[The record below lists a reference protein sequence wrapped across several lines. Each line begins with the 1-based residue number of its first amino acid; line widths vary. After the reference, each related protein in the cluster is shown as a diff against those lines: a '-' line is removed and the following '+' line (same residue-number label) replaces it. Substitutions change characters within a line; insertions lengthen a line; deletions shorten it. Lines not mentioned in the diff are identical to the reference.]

1 MEVFT
6 QNFINKF
13 KKVLINLYGYEEYM
27 DFLIVPSIF
36 GNKTLSYLS
45 LLNYSDRTNNNITDL
60 LELAKDNDF
69 QIRVLNFDYQDFKT
83 NDTVTMRLNIEN
95 KTIETLYKELK
106 SKRRNLIKKSL
117 QNNFILKHGNT
128 NNFIDDF
135 YKIFSNTMYKH
146 GTPVF
151 DKKLFYFLRD
161 EFENNNTYYIAYDNE
176 RPIAAICMLFD
187 EKIAWYP
194 WGGVESE
201 YSKKLAG
208 YFIYWK
214 TVEEIVLKK
223 KFKIF
228 DFGRSSY
235 GGNTYK
241 FKSQFGAKPV
251 KIDIISNKHNDI
263 YNKYDLAISIWK
275 KLPKN
280 IVDFLGPKLC
290 KYLEDL

>member
-13 KKVLINLYGYEEYM
+13 KNILINLYEYDEYM
-27 DFLIVPSIF
+27 EFLIVPSF
-36 GNKTLSYLS
+36 FYKKTLSYLP
-45 LLNYSDRTNNNITDL
+45 LLNYTDRTNKNIKDL
-60 LELAKDNDF
+60 LELAKDTDF
-69 QIRVLNFDYQDFKT
+69 QIRVLNFEYKNFKS
-83 NDTVTMRLNIEN
+83 NDTVTMRLDIEN
-95 KTIETLYKELK
+95 KNIDDLYSSLK

-117 QNNFILKHGNT
+117 KNNFIFNYGN
-128 NNFIDDF
+128 NNKFINDF
-135 YKIFSNTMYKH
+135 YTIFSKTMHKH

-151 DKKLFYFLRD
+151 DKKLFYYLRD
-161 EFENNNTYYIAYDNE
+161 EFKNNNIYYIAYE
-176 RPIAAICMLFD
+176 EEKPIAAMCMLFD
-187 EKIAWYP
+187 ENIAWYP
-194 WGGVESE
+194 WGGVDEDF
-201 YSKKLAG
+201 SKKLAG

-214 TVEEIVLKK
+214 TLENVVSQN

-241 FKSQFGAKPV
+241 FKSQFGAEPI
-251 KIDIISNKHNDI
+251 KIDIISNQDKNI
-263 YNKYDLAISIWK
+263 YSKYDLAISVWQ

-280 IVDFLGPKLC
+280 LVDFIGPKIC